1 MQTLWQDLRY
11 GARMLLKQP
20 VFTLIAVLTLA
31 LGIGANTA
39 IFSLVNAVLLRP
51 LPFAES
57 ERLVWTWGEF
67 SGGNRAS
74 TSPPDFLDY
83 RAQNRSF
90 EELAAIMFKSFNL
103 TGSGD
108 PDRVIGSS
116 VTANFFQALG
126 VKLVHGRAFL
136 PEEERSGPSQVAII
150 GQGLWR
156 RRFGGDPQI
165 IGKTI
170 TLDGRS
176 HIVVG
181 VAPDATRVLQEAEIW
196 TPLTFDDPEMKVR
209 RFHFL
214 RAVGRLKRGV
224 TLQQAQA
231 DIDAVATG
239 LEKLYPESNKDWRL
253 RLVPMRE
260 FLVGQT
266 RRPLYILLGAV
277 GLVLLIACANVANLT
292 LSQAARRQKE
302 VALRHALG
310 AKRMRLIRQLLTE
323 SALLSVI
330 AGTLGL
336 LLAWWGSDLLMTLAE
351 DSIPRVG
358 EIALDNRVLGFTMLV
373 SLLTALFFGL
383 APALQASRPDLNE
396 TLKEGGKG
404 GGSSSRMMRARN
416 ALIVVEV
423 AMALVLLVS
432 AGLLIKSFRRLQ
444 EVEPGF
450 DPRNLLTM
458 RLFLPLSKYA
468 EPQQR
473 QAFFEQAL
481 KRIGSLPG
489 VQAVGTSTSIPAL
502 GGGDTY
508 FTIEGKPFSDPN
520 RKVTALNPMV
530 SHDYLRAMKIP
541 LIKGRHFTEPETK
554 EEKAKSVIIN
564 ESLARA
570 YFADDEPLGKRLI
583 IDMGE
588 PWTCEIIGVAR
599 DTTQFALGV
608 GAYPLM
614 YLPSI
619 RAGFAAVVIRSS
631 GDPLALTASVR
642 EAVREVDRDLPI
654 ANIRSMDQIMSNMAG
669 DARFRTLLLGVF
681 AAVAL
686 LLAAIGIYGVISYSV
701 AQRTREVGIRIAIGA
716 QNRDVLRLVVGQGMK
731 LALIGVGVGIAG
743 AFAFTRVLS
752 GLLFN
757 VSATDP
763 LTFVGVSTLLALV
776 ALLACYVPARRA
788 MNVDPMVALRCE

>member
-1 MQTLWQDLRY
+1 MQTLWQDMRY
-11 GARMLLKQP
+11 GARMLLKKP
-20 VFTLIAVLTLA
+20 GFTLIAVITLA

-83 RAQNRSF
+83 RAQNRCF
-90 EELAAIMFKSFNL
+90 EELAAMLFKSFNL
-103 TGSGD
+103 TGSGE
-108 PDRVIGSS
+108 PDRLVGSM

-136 PEEERSGPSQVAII
+136 PEEERSAPAQVAII
-150 GQGLWR
+150 GQGLWQ

-176 HIVVG
+176 HTVVG
-181 VAPDATRVLQEAEIW
+181 VAPDATRALQEAEIW

-231 DIDAVATG
+231 DIDAVAAG

-260 FLVGQT
+260 FLVGET
-266 RRPLYILLGAV
+266 RRPLYVLLGAV

-310 AKRMRLIRQLLTE
+310 AKRTRLIRQLLTE

-330 AGTLGL
+330 AGTIGL
-336 LLAWWGSDLLMTLAE
+336 LLAWLGADLLMTLAE

-358 EIALDNRVLGFTMLV
+358 VIALDNRVLGFTLLV

-404 GGSSSRMMRARN
+404 GGSSSRMGRARN

-423 AMALVLLVS
+423 AMTLVLLVC

-481 KRIGSLPG
+481 QRIGSLPG

-508 FTIEGKPFSDPN
+508 FTIEGKPFPDPN

-530 SHDYLRAMKIP
+530 SHDYLRAMKIS
-541 LIKGRHFTEPETK
+541 LIKGRHFTELETK

-564 ESLARA
+564 EAFARA
-570 YFADDEPLGKRLI
+570 YFADDEPLGERLI

-588 PWTCEIIGVAR
+588 PWTCEIVGVAR
-599 DTTQFALGV
+599 DTTQFALDV

-619 RAGFAAVVIRSS
+619 RAGVAAVVIRSI

-654 ANIRSMDQIMSNMAG
+654 ANIRSMDQIMSSMSG

-686 LLAAIGIYGVISYSV
+686 LLAAIGIYGVIAYSV
-701 AQRTREVGIRIAIGA
+701 AQRTREIGIRIAIGA
-716 QNRDVLRLVVGQGMK
+716 QNRDVFRLVVGQGMK

-743 AFAFTRVLS
+743 ALAFTRVLS

-763 LTFVGVSTLLALV
+763 LTFIGVSTLLALV
-776 ALLACYVPARRA
+776 ALLACYVPAKRA
-788 MNVDPMVALRCE
+788 MNVDPMAALRCE

>member
-1 MQTLWQDLRY
+1 MNTLLQDLRY
-11 GARMLLKQP
+11 GARILLKQP
-20 VFTLIAVLTLA
+20 VFTLIAVLTLG

-51 LPFAES
+51 LPFAEP

-90 EELAAIMFKSFNL
+90 EELAATYFNSFNL
-103 TGSGD
+103 TGAGE
-108 PDRVIGSS
+108 PERIIGSS

-126 VKLVHGRAFL
+126 VKPVQGRAFL
-136 PEEERSGPSQVAII
+136 PEEEQSGRERVAII
-150 GQGLWR
+150 GQGLWQ

-170 TLDGRS
+170 QLDGRS
-176 HIVVG
+176 HTVVG

-196 TPLTFDDPEMKVR
+196 TPLTFDDPEMKIR

-214 RAVGRLKRGV
+214 RAIGRLKQGV
-224 TLQQAQA
+224 SLQQAQA
-231 DIDAVATG
+231 DIDSVCAG

-253 RLVPMRE
+253 RLVPMRDY
-260 FLVGQT
+260 LVGQT
-266 RRPLYILLGAV
+266 RRPLYVLLGAV
-277 GLVLLIACANVANLT
+277 GFVLLIACANVANLM
-292 LSQAARRQKE
+292 LAQASRRQKE

-310 AKRMRLIRQLLTE
+310 ANRMRLVRQLLTE
-323 SALLSVI
+323 SALLSLI

-336 LLAWWGSDLLMTLAE
+336 LLAWWGGDLLVTLAA
-351 DSIPRVG
+351 DAIPNVG
-358 EIALDNRVLGFTMLV
+358 EIAIDNRVLGFTLLV
-373 SLLTALFFGL
+373 SLLTGVVFGL
-383 APALQASRPDLNE
+383 APALQSSCPDLNE

-404 GGSSSRMMRARN
+404 GGSSSRLGRARN
-416 ALIVVEV
+416 ALIVIEV
-423 AMALVLLVS
+423 AMALVLLVG

-444 EVEPGF
+444 EVDPGF

-458 RLFLPLSKYA
+458 RLFLPQSKYA

-473 QAFFEQAL
+473 QAFFEQVL
-481 KRIGSLPG
+481 RRIESAPG
-489 VQAVGTSTSIPAL
+489 VEAVGTSTWIPTL

-520 RKVTALNPMV
+520 RKVTAFNPMV
-530 SHDYLRAMKIP
+530 SHGYLRAMKIP

-554 EEKAKSVIIN
+554 EEKSKTVIIN
-564 ESLARA
+564 EAFQRA

-588 PWTCEIIGVAR
+588 PWTCEIVGVAR
-599 DTTQFALGV
+599 DTTQFAFDM
-608 GAYPLM
+608 GAFPMM

-619 RAGFAAVVIRSS
+619 RAGVTAVVVRAS

-642 EAVREVDRDLPI
+642 QAVREVDRDLPI
-654 ANIRSMDQIMSNMAG
+654 ANIRSMDQVISGMTG
-669 DARFRTLLLGVF
+669 DARFRALLLGVF

-686 LLAAIGIYGVISYSV
+686 LLSAIGIYGVIAYSV
-701 AQRTREVGIRIAIGA
+701 AQRTREIGIRMALGA
-716 QNRDVLRLVVGQGMK
+716 QGRGVLGLVIGQGMK
-731 LALIGVGVGIAG
+731 FVLIGVGVGIAG
-743 AFAFTRVLS
+743 ALALTRVLS
-752 GLLFN
+752 SLLFN

-763 LTFVGVSTLLALV
+763 LTFAGVSTLLALV

-788 MNVDPMVALRCE
+788 TKVDPMIALRQE